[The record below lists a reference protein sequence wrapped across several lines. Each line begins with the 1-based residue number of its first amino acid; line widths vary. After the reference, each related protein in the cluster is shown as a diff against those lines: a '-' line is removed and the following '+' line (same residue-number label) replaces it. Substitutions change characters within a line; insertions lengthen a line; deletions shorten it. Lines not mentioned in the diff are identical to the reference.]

1 MATRTLRLGVLISG
15 SGRTL
20 RNFIELSQA
29 GTLPARVVAVISS
42 TERSPGLRY
51 ARDAGIP
58 AHIVEDGGL
67 DKVRFGEVIAA
78 ILRSAGVD
86 LVCMA
91 GFLQLWPIPSDFSGR
106 VMNIHPALLPAF
118 GGLGYYGARV
128 HRAVLDSG
136 ADESGC
142 TVHLV
147 DNQYDHGP
155 TILQRLVGVQPDDT
169 PETLAGRVFEQEL
182 IAYPEAIRLYAAG
195 RIELRGDNVRI
206 LEADRSAVG

>member
-1 MATRTLRLGVLISG
+1 MATRTIRLGVLISG
-15 SGRTL
+15 SGRAL
-20 RNFIELSQA
+20 RNFIELSKA
-29 GTLPARVVAVISS
+29 GRLPARVVVVISS
-42 TERSPGLRY
+42 TERSLGLLH

-58 AHIVEDGGL
+58 AHIVEDGEL
-67 DKVRFGEVIAA
+67 DKARFGEVIAA

-91 GFLQLWPIPSDFSGR
+91 GFLRRWPIPSDFSGR

-118 GGLGYYGARV
+118 GGLGYYGERV

-136 ADESGC
+136 AVESGC

-169 PETLAGRVFEQEL
+169 PETIAERVFEQEL

-195 RIELRGDNVRI
+195 RIKLRTNKARI
-206 LEADRSAVG
+206 LQADRSAVG